1 MENVFSMLTL
11 RGMEYILAFLLVPY
25 LLSVLGPT
33 NYGAIAFMQGV
44 MAYYN
49 LFIDFGFNL
58 TAPRAVVRAKR
69 DQLSTVFST
78 YLWAK
83 TFLWIVVSVTFT
95 AILVVVTKA
104 FSYAFDYVLFGVIYL
119 SVLGN
124 ILFPVWFFQG
134 IQQMRYITIINLLGR
149 FVTIGCIFLVVKSEG
164 DYIWA
169 AFFQSCTPLI
179 AGALSVYFIHREY
192 PGILQ
197 KPDRKRMMAAIRES
211 KQIFLSNLSVNLYTT
226 SDIILLGLLTNNTIV
241 GYYSGAD
248 KLIGCVK
255 RGIGAINDAVYP
267 YISQRFMESRE
278 GALHFLKKQFYVY
291 IVGGIFIGFFILILS
306 PYVIPWL
313 LGERYV
319 SSIMPLQILS
329 FVPLIVAMSNIFG
342 YETMLPLGM
351 EKDYSRTLLWAS
363 ILNLIMICPLILLF
377 QENGPAIATVV
388 TETFVTAVMGT
399 MLWKKGIWKYINPI
413 NGGTP

>member
-1 MENVFSMLTL
+1 MIGKGKLMENVFSMLTL

-124 ILFPVWFFQG
+124 ILFPVWFF
-134 IQQMRYITIINLLGR
+134 RA
-149 FVTIGCIFLVVKSEG
+149 S
-164 DYIWA
+164 
-169 AFFQSCTPLI
+169 
-179 AGALSVYFIHREY
+179 
-192 PGILQ
+192 
-197 KPDRKRMMAAIRES
+197 S
-211 KQIFLSNLSVNLYTT
+211 KCAT
-226 SDIILLGLLTNNTIV
+226 
-241 GYYSGAD
+241 
-248 KLIGCVK
+248 
-255 RGIGAINDAVYP
+255 
-267 YISQRFMESRE
+267 
-278 GALHFLKKQFYVY
+278 
-291 IVGGIFIGFFILILS
+291 
-306 PYVIPWL
+306 
-313 LGERYV
+313 
-319 SSIMPLQILS
+319 
-329 FVPLIVAMSNIFG
+329 
-342 YETMLPLGM
+342 LPL
-351 EKDYSRTLLWAS
+351 STS
-363 ILNLIMICPLILLF
+363 
-377 QENGPAIATVV
+377 
-388 TETFVTAVMGT
+388 
-399 MLWKKGIWKYINPI
+399 
-413 NGGTP
+413 